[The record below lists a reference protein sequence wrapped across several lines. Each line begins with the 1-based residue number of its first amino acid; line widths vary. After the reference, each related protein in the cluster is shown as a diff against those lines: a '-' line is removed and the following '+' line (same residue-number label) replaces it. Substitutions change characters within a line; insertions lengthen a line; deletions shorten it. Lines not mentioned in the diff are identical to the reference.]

1 MTRKPARRPPPIK
14 DRPARPPIAREGGS
28 WIVGKDGTL
37 LREVPSKDNG
47 GGRALT
53 EAEAA
58 ALAQAAEKEA

>member
-1 MTRKPARRPPPIK
+1 MTRKPAKRPEQNTEPN
-14 DRPARPPIAREGGS
+14 ARPPIAREGGS

-37 LREVPSKDNG
+37 LRQVPSKENG